1 MTARGWRGLVQGPL
15 IALVLALLPI
25 SRADG
30 EDDWEAVF
38 RGAGAEDSASET
50 AAVAST
56 EGEEPEIRQ
65 RRRSGGGAGDPNA
78 PDAGYIDLRESW
90 HAPPDSA
97 AFAWVETQPEPPL
110 VLQVVGKP
118 ELFVLEV
125 HDGKFNDAAIA
136 VASEAFHGFPKGPTV
151 CPRLL
156 ELIYK
161 ASRHFDVPFVH
172 LVSGIRRDRG
182 GSRHTHGL
190 AADIVLPGVSDEEV
204 AAFFRPIGFVGVG
217 IYTRAGFVHIDVRA
231 KSYFWL
237 DRSPPNKKWKVQQIR
252 GDEAKASD
260 EAALARGERPFE
272 EPKRLSR
279 ALEKRLRTRRATR
292 LKGQGGA

>member
-1 MTARGWRGLVQGPL
+1 VLT
-15 IALVLALLPI
+15 LALGLANH
-25 SRADG
+25 ADG

-38 RGAGAEDSASET
+38 RGAGAEDSAAES
-50 AAVAST
+50 AVAISADS
-56 EGEEPEIRQ
+56 PKSDDK
-65 RRRSGGGAGDPNA
+65 RRRRGPDSNA
-78 PDAGYIDLRESW
+78 PDAGYVDLRESW
-90 HAPPDSA
+90 HAPPDPEA
-97 AFAWVETQPEPPL
+97 YAWVETQPEPPL

-125 HDGKFNDAAIA
+125 HDGKFNEAALA
-136 VASEAFHGFPKGPTV
+136 VATEAFHGFPKGPQV

-204 AAFFRPIGFVGVG
+204 AAFFRPMGFVGVG

-231 KSYFWL
+231 QSYFWL
-237 DRSPPNKKWKVQQIR
+237 DRSPPNKKWKVEQIR

-260 EAALARGERPFE
+260 AAALARGERPYE

-279 ALEKRLRTRRATR
+279 ALEKRMRNRRAAR
-292 LKGQGGA
+292 LKGGA